1 MNEEVE
7 KKEWAKPE
15 IVDLDVDK
23 TAGGFADDETESS
36 DYHVPGKLS

>member
-15 IVDLDVDK
+15 IVDLDVEK
-23 TAGGFADDETESS
+23 TAGGQGAATPEDSE
-36 DYHVPGKLS
+36 YPGSIS